1 MSRILDISC
10 VVNRHLS
17 RPSPPTGI
25 LQVYNAQLEQ
35 RHRNLFESLAFCH
48 SEISGCKFSP
58 YQTHQAHS
66 HTFNHLRYCLT
77 ELHGISFTHI
87 IILNTAVTLEVYALI
102 GWLRFMS
109 VSLWPQAAP
118 PIPI

>member
-1 MSRILDISC
+1 MSRILDILR
-10 VVNRHLS
+10 VVNVIFSDLLL
-17 RPSPPTGI
+17 PTGI
-25 LQVYNAQLEQ
+25 LQLYNGQLKQ
-35 RHRNLFESLAFCH
+35 RQRNLFESLAFCH

-77 ELHGISFTHI
+77 ELHGIYFTHI
-87 IILNTAVTLEVYALI
+87 PILNTAVTLEVYALI